1 MLWSV
6 NDTIS
11 LPAVKMS
18 AVLIQCFDC
27 DKLGLHKK

>member
-1 MLWSV
+1 MLWSGS
-6 NDTIS
+6 DTIN

-18 AVLIQCFDC
+18 VVLIQYFDC